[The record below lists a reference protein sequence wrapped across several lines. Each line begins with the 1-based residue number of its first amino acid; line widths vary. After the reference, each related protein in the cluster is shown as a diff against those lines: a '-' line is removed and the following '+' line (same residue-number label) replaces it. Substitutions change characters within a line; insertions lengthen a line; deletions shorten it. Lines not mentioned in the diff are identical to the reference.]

1 MRYETS
7 LLFHIMNLSKS
18 WTGTPYWFVVVL
30 ATIMFASVGLMAHSA
45 FADDGQYTQKNN
57 DDSNNYTKNWDE
69 SNQTSTSQS
78 GGEVIVNYTGTGATT
93 STLVNHNLGVLPTVI
108 YILDLTNPPS
118 ASVDGITTIISTP
131 GIVYVESGNDAY
143 APVSLP
149 NTGIVNS
156 TTIDVGQIFGKITS
170 ENSDTRAV
178 NYAGTQYELIAL
190 GFGSTSGSTSHT
202 NDDDDDYHNHH

>member
-1 MRYETS
+1 
-7 LLFHIMNLSKS
+7 MNLSKS
-18 WTGTPYWFVVVL
+18 LTGTPYWFVVVL
-30 ATIMFASVGLMAHSA
+30 ATIMLASVGLMAHSA
-45 FADDGQYTQKNN
+45 FADDGQNTQKNN
-57 DDSNNYTKNWDE
+57 GF
-69 SNQTSTSQS
+69 NQTCTTSQS
-78 GGEVIVNYTGTGATT
+78 GEAIINYTGTGATT
-93 STLVNHNLGVLPTVI
+93 STLVKHNLGVLPTVI

-118 ASVDGITTIISTP
+118 GSVDGITTVISTP

-170 ENSDTRAV
+170 ENPGSKAV

-190 GFGSTSGSTSHT
+190 GFGSTSHQNG
-202 NDDDDDYHNHH
+202 NDDDYNNDH